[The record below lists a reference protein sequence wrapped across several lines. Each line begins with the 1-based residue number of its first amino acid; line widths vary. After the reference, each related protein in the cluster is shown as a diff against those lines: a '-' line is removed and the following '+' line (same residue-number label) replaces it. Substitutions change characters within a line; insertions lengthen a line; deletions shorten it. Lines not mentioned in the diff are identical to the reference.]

1 MSLSHSGS
9 LATSGTIPHS
19 YPLRVWNGFFGSW
32 HLTCRTLH
40 ASRLPKQTES
50 SASSRTTGPAWLAR
64 PRAAIANGT
73 PTNNNHRAPD
83 CINTAVQRR
92 QRGRMI
98 SGFFEWVGLKLRVHD
113 FLLRT
118 YTSVT
123 VLALLLLNTFLIFRR
138 ARSARWRQPIA
149 NISDA

>member
-1 MSLSHSGS
+1 MASDLSDVARVTVDETDGIVCFEQDDG
-9 LATSGTIPHS
+9 TSMVGEAQ
-19 YPLRVWNGFFGSW
+19 G
-32 HLTCRTLH
+32 C
-40 ASRLPKQTES
+40 
-50 SASSRTTGPAWLAR
+50 
-64 PRAAIANGT
+64 AIANGT
-73 PTNNNHRAPD
+73 PTNNHRAPD
-83 CINTAVQRR
+83 CIDTAVQRR

-98 SGFFEWVGLKLRVHD
+98 SGFEWVGLKLRVHD

-123 VLALLLLNTFLIFRR
+123 VLALLLLNAFLIFRR